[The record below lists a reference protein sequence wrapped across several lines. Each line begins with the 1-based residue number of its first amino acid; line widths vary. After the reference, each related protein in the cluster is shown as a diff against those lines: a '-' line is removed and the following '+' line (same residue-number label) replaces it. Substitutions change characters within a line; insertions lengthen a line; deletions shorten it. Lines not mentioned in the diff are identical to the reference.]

1 MVNLSKVATI
11 IHNTNNMSKLPEFN
25 RLLSLT
31 VEELKLH
38 LDRQIKTILIVNDKI
53 IDIDILIELLGEKYD
68 IVVALDENSAFDI
81 IENEDISVV
90 LFDIDSNFDTKKLYN
105 KIIEESIPI
114 IFIIEDDSKQ
124 LDKFIPKDKFENYIS
139 KPFSLKKIEKY
150 LKKI

>member
-1 MVNLSKVATI
+1 M
-11 IHNTNNMSKLPEFN
+11 
-25 RLLSLT
+25 
-31 VEELKLH
+31 
-38 LDRQIKTILIVNDKI
+38 
-53 IDIDILIELLGEKYD
+53 
-68 IVVALDENSAFDI
+68 
-81 IENEDISVV
+81 

-139 KPFSLKKIEKY
+139 KPFNLKKIEKY